1 MFCFQNI
8 KIFKSLNSHA
18 DSVVATCIGPSRP
31 LPVVDQSILSI
42 FLALGIEGH
51 NEENNAFPSS
61 YMISSDMSWY
71 RPWLAEQIAN
81 LPDSLRSLIN
91 PQRNSESLV
100 HLTFQSKLY
109 RIFMSV
115 SEFIRQE
122 SSPTIDQVIEHLV
135 EKRLLN
141 ASDEGSELSLQHRLL
156 VFAILGW
163 QSMLYL
169 PSFGT
174 CPPEELGILQLDDQ
188 QKSGLIFET
197 FKVPSDLAE
206 RPMAIFLKAYG
217 NLLPAQSQAWDK
229 EANEPTEA
237 ALTWFPI
244 DPLETNAH
252 FLQML
257 LRVDIC
263 WVDALSLHLEYDKS
277 TRTLSLFRYPSLCVA
292 MLESR
297 GALYSFAST
306 ERNAPDPR
314 ANHEEITCI
323 LHETLL
329 SYRLLFGQSKR
340 SRRVFRRLFACNP
353 ILKHNADPLL
363 HSICTKKVFT
373 NQFVPQDRMTYFG
386 HRDFLVLGDRL
397 EMLGK
402 ELKGAKPK
410 GWRDLVRDRRDTM
423 QYWGFWLVAIVGG
436 ASIILSLTQV
446 ILQAAQFA
454 HS

>member
-1 MFCFQNI
+1 MLVT
-8 KIFKSLNSHA
+8 SL
-18 DSVVATCIGPSRP
+18 GPSRP
-31 LPVVDQSILSI
+31 LPVVDPSVLSI
-42 FLALGIEGH
+42 FLALGIEGRSG
-51 NEENNAFPSS
+51 ENVASS
-61 YMISSDMSWY
+61 ATNMISSDMSWY
-71 RPWLAEQIAN
+71 CLWLAEQIAD
-81 LPDSLRSLIN
+81 LPGSLKSLLDSEKSSDSLI
-91 PQRNSESLV
+91 
-100 HLTFQSKLY
+100 HLTVQSKLY

-115 SEFIRQE
+115 SEFIRQD
-122 SSPTIDQVIEHLV
+122 SSPSIDQGIEHLV
-135 EKRLLN
+135 EKSLLSP
-141 ASDEGSELSLQHRLL
+141 SDEGSELNLQHRLL

-174 CPPEELGILQLDDQ
+174 CPPEELAILQPEDQ
-188 QKSGLIFET
+188 RNSGLIFET
-197 FKVPSDLAE
+197 FKAASHLAE

-217 NLLPAQSQAWDK
+217 ILLPARSQAWDK

-263 WVDALSLHLEYDKS
+263 WVDVLSLHLEYDKS

-292 MLESR
+292 MLESG

-314 ANHEEITCI
+314 ANHEEITS
-323 LHETLL
+323 LLRETLL

-340 SRRVFRRLFACNP
+340 SRRIFRRLFASNP
-353 ILKHNADPLL
+353 ILKHNADPFL
-363 HSICTKKVFT
+363 HPICTKKVFT
-373 NQFVPQDRMTYFG
+373 HPFVPQDRMTYFG

-402 ELKGAKPK
+402 DLKAAKPK

-454 HS
+454 NS

>member
-1 MFCFQNI
+1 M
-8 KIFKSLNSHA
+8 
-18 DSVVATCIGPSRP
+18 VVTSIGPSRP
-31 LPVVDQSILSI
+31 LPVVDPSILSI
-42 FLALGIEGH
+42 FLAPGIDGH
-51 NEENNAFPSS
+51 IEENVAFTPTN
-61 YMISSDMSWY
+61 MISCDMSWY
-71 RPWLAEQIAN
+71 CPWLAEQIAN
-81 LPDSLRSLIN
+81 LPESLRSLL
-91 PQRNSESLV
+91 NSEKNSDNLI
-100 HLTFQSKLY
+100 HLTVQSKLY

-115 SEFIRQE
+115 SEFIRQD
-122 SSPTIDQVIEHLV
+122 SGPSIDQAIEHLV
-135 EKRLLN
+135 EQSQLSP
-141 ASDEGSELSLQHRLL
+141 SDEGSELSLQHRLL

-169 PSFGT
+169 PAFGT
-174 CPPEELGILQLDDQ
+174 CPPEELAILQLEDQ
-188 QKSGLIFET
+188 RNSGLIFET
-197 FKVPSDLAE
+197 FKAASHLAE
-206 RPMAIFLKAYG
+206 RPMSIFLKAYG
-217 NLLPAQSQAWDK
+217 NLLPARSQAWDK

-263 WVDALSLHLEYDKS
+263 WVDTLALHLEYDKS

-292 MLESR
+292 MLESG

-314 ANHEEITCI
+314 ANHEEITSI
-323 LHETLL
+323 LRETLL

-353 ILKHNADPLL
+353 ILNHITDPLL
-363 HSICTKKVFT
+363 YPICTKKVFT
-373 NQFVPQDRMTYFG
+373 HQFVPQDRMTYFG

-402 ELKGAKPK
+402 ELKAVKPK

-454 HS
+454 NS